1 MRSCGRRR
9 TQWKKAML
17 GDRGELVA
25 SRKTPVGPDGPGWF
39 GLSVV
44 IASLISALA
53 TFLFLGDMTPIEP
66 TQATT
71 IGAFSIN
78 VLLVLALIFLVSRQA
93 LKLYRARRAGIAG
106 TKLHIR
112 FVTIFAV
119 IATVPVVVVAVV
131 ASVTL
136 SRGLD
141 PWFTGWT
148 NSLMQNTVE
157 IAHAY
162 RDLQCRT
169 LARETTLM
177 AADLE
182 RARVLY
188 DADRA
193 VFREFMRSRSIF
205 LGFPVA
211 MLVEPD
217 GGIVERIDNVQVE
230 GLAVPPLED
239 LAEADDTEALCL
251 VPAEGEILHAILRLP
266 AHDGRV
272 LVVTRIVD
280 RRALDFPAE
289 AEAGIAYYRLLEQL
303 SVGMQIAFAVMFAVI
318 SVIVL
323 MSAVWF
329 GLSYANS
336 LVGPIRRLINATQQ
350 VATGNFYVQ
359 VPIRHAE
366 GDLAALSQTFN
377 QMTAELRR
385 QHDGL
390 TAASEL
396 MDRRRRFTEAVL
408 SGVSAGV
415 IGIDASGN
423 VTIANPTAQR
433 VFGLTEQE
441 MLAKRAD
448 EVLPELAGLIGE
460 ARESRQRLMQQQI
473 TVSRLGRDR
482 TLNVRL
488 TTEQARGDEKGLVIT
503 LDDITDLVTAQRT
516 SAWADVARRIAHEIK
531 NPLTPIQLSAERIR
545 RKYGKVI
552 TTDREVFDQC
562 TDTIVRQVD
571 DIKRMVDE
579 FASFA
584 QMPKPRIGQEDLADT
599 VRQVVFMMRIGYPG
613 VVFSDEIPQHRLLA
627 GFDRRLISQALTN
640 IIKNA
645 AEAISAVPPEEL
657 GEGRIAVRVSVE
669 QGTVTISVIDNGK
682 GFPAESRARLLEP
695 YMTTREGGTGLG
707 LAIVGKIFEEHGGGI
722 ELLDNPE
729 GRGGWVRLWFP
740 LHVGKEKNETT
751 ERASATQKPMAIP

>member
-1 MRSCGRRR
+1 LAGTGEAILSDTGERSGRS
-9 TQWKKAML
+9 T
-17 GDRGELVA
+17 
-25 SRKTPVGPDGPGWF
+25 VGPDGPGWL
-39 GLSVV
+39 GLSIV
-44 IASLISALA
+44 ITSLVSALA
-53 TFLFLGDMTPIEP
+53 TFLILGGMTPIEP
-66 TQATT
+66 TERTT
-71 IGAFSIN
+71 LAAFSIN
-78 VLLVLALIFLVSRQA
+78 ILLVLALLYLVGRQA
-93 LKLYRARRAGIAG
+93 LKLYRARRAGIAA
-106 TKLHIR
+106 TQLHIR

-131 ASVTL
+131 ASVSL

-177 AADLE
+177 AADLD

-193 VFREFMRSRSIF
+193 VFREFMQSRSIF

-217 GGIVERIDNVQVE
+217 GRIVERIDNVAVE

-239 LAEADDTEALCL
+239 LADADDTEALCL

-272 LVVTRIVD
+272 LVVTRFVD

-289 AEAGIAYYRLLEQL
+289 AEAGIAYYRLLEQI
-303 SVGMQIAFAVMFAVI
+303 SAAMQIAFAIMFAVI
-318 SVIVL
+318 VVIVL
-323 MSAVWF
+323 LSAVWF

-359 VPIRHAE
+359 VPIRRSE
-366 GDLAALSQTFN
+366 GDLAALSCTFN

-415 IGIDASGN
+415 IGIDSDGR

-433 VFGLTEQE
+433 VFGLTEEE
-441 MLAKRAD
+441 MLARPAD
-448 EVLPELAGLIGE
+448 DVLPELAGLISE
-460 ARESRQRLMQQQI
+460 ARASRQRLMQQQI
-473 TVSRLGRDR
+473 TVSRRGRDR
-482 TLNVRL
+482 TLDVRL
-488 TTEQARGDEKGLVIT
+488 TTEQARGDDKGLVIT

-584 QMPKPRIGQEDLADT
+584 QMPKPKIGNEDLADT
-599 VRQVVFMMRIGYPG
+599 VRQVVFMMRIGYPDI
-613 VVFSDEIPQHRLLA
+613 VFSDDIPQQHFVA

-645 AEAISAVPPEEL
+645 AEAIAAVPPAEL
-657 GEGRIAVRVSVE
+657 GEGRITVRLSSAEGKSVA
-669 QGTVTISVIDNGK
+669 IDVIDNGK
-682 GFPAESRARLLEP
+682 GFPTENRARLLEP
-695 YMTTREGGTGLG
+695 YMTTRDGGTGLG

-722 ELLDNPE
+722 ELLDNPD

-740 LHVGKEKNETT
+740 ADADNHKKETH
-751 ERASATQKPMAIP
+751 ERASATQKRMAIP

>member
-1 MRSCGRRR
+1 MPAKSSGA
-9 TQWKKAML
+9 TSKS
-17 GDRGELVA
+17 V
-25 SRKTPVGPDGPGWF
+25 PGPDGPGWG
-39 GLSVV
+39 GLSIVV
-44 IASLISALA
+44 AALISAFA
-53 TFLFLGDMTPIEP
+53 SFLIVGGMTPIEP
-66 TQATT
+66 TETATV
-71 IGAFSIN
+71 GAFVLN
-78 VLLVLALIFLVSRQA
+78 LLLVLALVFLIGRQA
-93 LKLYRARRAGIAG
+93 LKLYGARRAGIAG
-106 TKLHIR
+106 TRLHIR

-131 ASVTL
+131 ASVSL

-177 AADLE
+177 AADLD
-182 RARVLY
+182 RARPLY
-188 DADRA
+188 DADKA
-193 VFREFMRSRSIF
+193 VFREFMRSRSVF

-211 MLVEPD
+211 MMVEPD
-217 GGIVERIDNVQVE
+217 GRIVERIYNVQIE
-230 GLAVPPLED
+230 GFTAPPLED
-239 LAEADDTEALCL
+239 IAEADDTEALCL
-251 VPAEGEILHAILRLP
+251 VPAEGELLHAILRLP

-272 LVVTRIVD
+272 LVVTRFVD

-289 AEAGIAYYRLLEQL
+289 AEAGIAYYRLLEQI
-303 SVGMQIAFAVMFAVI
+303 SAGMQVAFAIMFAVI
-318 SVIVL
+318 AMIVL
-323 MSAVWF
+323 LSAVWF

-359 VPIRHAE
+359 VPIRRSE
-366 GDLAALSQTFN
+366 GDLAVLSQTFN

-415 IGIDASGN
+415 IGIDSHGS

-433 VFGLTEQE
+433 VFGLNEPE
-441 MLAKRAD
+441 MLGHPAD
-448 EVLPELAGLIGE
+448 AVLPELAGLIVE

-473 TVSRLGRDR
+473 TVSRKGRDR

-552 TTDREVFDQC
+552 TTDREIFEQC

-584 QMPKPRIGQEDLADT
+584 QMPKPRIGHEDLADT
-599 VRQVVFMMRIGYPG
+599 VRQVVFMMRIGYPEIKI
-613 VVFSDEIPQHRLLA
+613 SDDIPQQQVLV
-627 GFDRRLISQALTN
+627 GFDRRLLSQALTN

-645 AEAISAVPPEEL
+645 AEAIMAVPPDEL
-657 GEGRIAVRVSVE
+657 DGGSINVRVALDHGV
-669 QGTVTISVIDNGK
+669 VAIDVIDNGK
-682 GFPAESRARLLEP
+682 GFPAENRARLLEP

-707 LAIVGKIFEEHGGGI
+707 LAIVGKIFEEHGGGV

-740 LHVGKEKNETT
+740 AQTGKENLDPP
-751 ERASATQKPMAIP
+751 ERASAPQKPMAIS

>member
-1 MRSCGRRR
+1 MGDQGEPIASRR
-9 TQWKKAML
+9 TA
-17 GDRGELVA
+17 
-25 SRKTPVGPDGPGWF
+25 VGPDGPGWF

-44 IASLISALA
+44 IASLISALV
-53 TFLFLGDMTPIEP
+53 TFLFLGGMTPVEP

-71 IGAFSIN
+71 IAAFSIN
-78 VLLVLALIFLVSRQA
+78 IILVLALIFLVSRQA

-106 TKLHIR
+106 TQLHIR

-193 VFREFMRSRSIF
+193 VFRDFMQSRSVF

-217 GGIVERIDNVQVE
+217 GRIVERIDNVQVE
-230 GLAVPPLED
+230 GLSVPPVED

-272 LVVTRIVD
+272 LVVTRFVD

-359 VPIRHAE
+359 VPIRRSE

-415 IGIDASGN
+415 IGIDSSGK

-433 VFGLTEQE
+433 VFGHTEDE
-441 MLAKRAD
+441 MLAKSAD
-448 EVLPELAGLIGE
+448 DVLPELAGLIGE

-473 TVSRLGRDR
+473 TVSRQGRDR

-488 TTEQARGDEKGLVIT
+488 TSEQARGDEKGLVIT

-584 QMPKPRIGQEDLADT
+584 QMPKPRIGKEDLADT
-599 VRQVVFMMRIGYPG
+599 VRQVVFMMRIGYPD
-613 VVFSDEIPQHRLLA
+613 VVFSDEIPQQQILA

-657 GEGRIAVRVSVE
+657 GEGKITVRVSVDR
-669 QGTVTISVIDNGK
+669 GVVAIDVIDNGK
-682 GFPAESRARLLEP
+682 GFPVESRARLLEP

-707 LAIVGKIFEEHGGGI
+707 LAIVGKIFEEHGGAI

-740 LHVGKEKNETT
+740 LQAGKDKDETH
-751 ERASATQKPMAIP
+751 ERASATQKRMAIP

>member
-1 MRSCGRRR
+1 MPAKTSGAVP
-9 TQWKKAML
+9 KA
-17 GDRGELVA
+17 V
-25 SRKTPVGPDGPGWF
+25 PGPDGPGWG
-39 GLSVV
+39 GLSIVV
-44 IASLISALA
+44 AALISAFA
-53 TFLFLGDMTPIEP
+53 SFLIVGGMTPIEP
-66 TQATT
+66 TETATV
-71 IGAFSIN
+71 GAFVLN
-78 VLLVLALIFLVSRQA
+78 LLLVLVLVLLISRQA
-93 LKLYRARRAGIAG
+93 LKLYAARRAGIAG
-106 TKLHIR
+106 TRLHIR

-131 ASVTL
+131 ASVSL

-162 RDLQCRT
+162 RHLQCRT

-177 AADLE
+177 AADLD
-182 RARVLY
+182 RARPLY

-193 VFREFMRSRSIF
+193 LFREFMQSRSVF

-211 MLVEPD
+211 MIVEPD
-217 GGIVERIDNVQVE
+217 GRIVERIDNVQIDDLTALPVE
-230 GLAVPPLED
+230 D
-239 LAEADDTEALCL
+239 IAEADDIEALCL
-251 VPAEGEILHAILRLP
+251 VPAEGELLHAILRLP

-272 LVVTRIVD
+272 LVVTRLVD

-289 AEAGIAYYRLLEQL
+289 AEAGIAYYRLLEQI
-303 SVGMQIAFAVMFAVI
+303 SAGMQVAFAIMFAVI
-318 SVIVL
+318 AVIIL
-323 MSAVWF
+323 LSAVWF

-359 VPIRHAE
+359 VPILRRE
-366 GDLAALSQTFN
+366 GDLAILSQTFN

-415 IGIDASGN
+415 IGIDSRGS

-433 VFGLTEQE
+433 VFGLGEQE
-441 MLAKRAD
+441 MVGHPAD
-448 EVLPELAGLIGE
+448 AVLPELAGLIVE

-473 TVSRLGRDR
+473 TVSRQGRDR

-488 TTEQARGDEKGLVIT
+488 TTEHARGDEKGLVIT

-552 TTDREVFDQC
+552 TTDREVFEQC
-562 TDTIVRQVD
+562 TDTIVRQVE

-584 QMPKPRIGQEDLADT
+584 QMPKPRIGHEDLADT
-599 VRQVVFMMRIGYPG
+599 VRQVVFMMRIGYPEINI
-613 VVFSDEIPQHRLLA
+613 SDEIPHQQVLV

-645 AEAISAVPPEEL
+645 AEAIVAVPAEEL
-657 GEGRIAVRVSVE
+657 EAGSIKVRVSLD
-669 QGTVTISVIDNGK
+669 QGVVTIDVVDNGK
-682 GFPAESRARLLEP
+682 GFPAENRARLLEP

-707 LAIVGKIFEEHGGGI
+707 LAIVGKIFEEHGGGV

-740 LHVGKEKNETT
+740 VDTGKENIEPS
-751 ERASATQKPMAIP
+751 ERASAQQKPMAIS

>member
-1 MRSCGRRR
+1 MI
-9 TQWKKAML
+9 L
-17 GDRGELVA
+17 GG
-25 SRKTPVGPDGPGWF
+25 
-39 GLSVV
+39 
-44 IASLISALA
+44 I
-53 TFLFLGDMTPIEP
+53 TPIEP
-66 TQATT
+66 TQATS
-71 IGAFSIN
+71 ILVLSIN
-78 VLLVLALIFLVSRQA
+78 FVLVLVLLFLVGRQS

-106 TKLHIR
+106 TKLHVR

-119 IATVPVVVVAVV
+119 IATVPVVVVALV

-141 PWFTGWT
+141 PWFTGWI

-177 AADLE
+177 AADLD
-182 RARVLY
+182 RARILY

-193 VFREFMRSRSIF
+193 VFREFMESRSRF

-217 GGIVERIDNVQVE
+217 GRVVERIDNV
-230 GLAVPPLED
+230 PLED
-239 LAEADDTEALCL
+239 LDVPPVEDLEDADEREALCL
-251 VPAEGEILHAILRLP
+251 VPAQGEILRAILRLP

-272 LVVTRIVD
+272 LVVTRFVD

-289 AEAGIAYYRLLEQL
+289 AEAGIAYYRLLEQV
-303 SVGMQIAFAVMFAVI
+303 SVEMQVAFATMFAIIAVI
-318 SVIVL
+318 IL
-323 MSAVWF
+323 LSAVWF
-329 GLSYANS
+329 GLSYANT

-359 VPIRHAE
+359 VPIRRSE
-366 GDLAALSQTFN
+366 GDLASLSQTFN

-390 TAASEL
+390 TAASDL
-396 MDRRRRFTEAVL
+396 IDRRRRFTEAVL

-415 IGIDASGN
+415 IGVDSNGI

-433 VFGLTEQE
+433 VFGLTEEE
-441 MLAKRAD
+441 MLNRPAG
-448 EVLPELAGLIGE
+448 EVMPELAAPLEE

-473 TVSRLGRDR
+473 TVSRRGRDR

-488 TTEQARGDEKGLVIT
+488 TTEQARGDDKGLVIT

-579 FASFA
+579 FSSFA
-584 QMPKPRIGQEDLADT
+584 RMPKPTIGNEDLADT

-613 VVFSDEIPQHRLLA
+613 IRFSDDLPDEAIVV

-645 AEAISAVPPEEL
+645 AEAISAVPAEEL
-657 GEGRIAVRVSVE
+657 GEGRILIRMSHD
-669 QGTVTISVIDNGK
+669 QGRQVAIDVIDNGK
-682 GFPAESRARLLEP
+682 GFPVENRARLLEP

-707 LAIVGKIFEEHGGGI
+707 LPIVAKIFEEHGGGI

-740 LHVGKEKNETT
+740 IDGAGAMPDPAAAAAH
-751 ERASATQKPMAIP
+751 KPMAIS

>member
-1 MRSCGRRR
+1 MRDKSESLSPRR
-9 TQWKKAML
+9 
-17 GDRGELVA
+17 D
-25 SRKTPVGPDGPGWF
+25 PVGPDGPGWV
-39 GLSVV
+39 GLSIV
-44 IASLISALA
+44 IASLVSALA
-53 TFLFLGDMTPIEP
+53 TFLFFGSMTPIEP
-66 TQATT
+66 TETT
-71 IGAFSIN
+71 TLVAFSIN
-78 VLLVLALIFLVSRQA
+78 VLLVLALLYLVSRQG

-106 TKLHIR
+106 AQLHIR

-131 ASVTL
+131 ASVSL

-177 AADLE
+177 AADLD

-193 VFREFMRSRSIF
+193 VFRDFMKSRSVF

-211 MLVEPD
+211 MMVEPD
-217 GGIVERIDNVQVE
+217 GRVVERIDNVPVE
-230 GLAVPPLED
+230 GLSVLPVED
-239 LAEADDTEALCL
+239 LADADDVEALCL

-272 LVVTRIVD
+272 LVVTRFVD

-289 AEAGIAYYRLLEQL
+289 AEAGIAYYRLLEQI
-303 SVGMQIAFAVMFAVI
+303 SAGMQIAFAVMFAVI
-318 SVIVL
+318 AVIVL
-323 MSAVWF
+323 LSAVWF
-329 GLSYANS
+329 GLSYANG

-359 VPIRHAE
+359 VPIRRDE
-366 GDLAALSQTFN
+366 GDLANLSQTFN
-377 QMTAELRR
+377 KMTSELRR

-390 TAASEL
+390 TAANDL

-408 SGVSAGV
+408 SGVSAGI
-415 IGIDASGN
+415 IGIDPDGI
-423 VTIANPTAQR
+423 VTIVNPSAQR
-433 VFGLTEQE
+433 VFGLTEEE
-441 MLAKRAD
+441 MLGHPASL
-448 EVLPELAGLIGE
+448 VLPELASLIE
-460 ARESRQRLMQQQI
+460 DARETRQRLLQQQI
-473 TVSRLGRDR
+473 TVSRRGRDR

-488 TTEQARGDEKGLVIT
+488 TTEQHGGDDRGLVIT

-545 RKYGKVI
+545 RKYGKII

-584 QMPKPRIGQEDLADT
+584 QMPKPRIGSEDLADT
-599 VRQVVFMMRIGYPG
+599 VRQVIFMMRIGYPD
-613 VVFSDEIPQHRLLA
+613 VTFVDDIPQKQIVA

-645 AEAISAVPPEEL
+645 AEAISAVPGDEL
-657 GEGRIAVRVSVE
+657 QEGRITVRLAVDGGNRVN
-669 QGTVTISVIDNGK
+669 IDVIDNGK
-682 GFPAESRARLLEP
+682 GFPAENRARLLEP

-707 LAIVGKIFEEHGGGI
+707 LPIVGKIFEEHGGGL

-740 LHVGKEKNETT
+740 FYKKNESH
-751 ERASATQKPMAIP
+751 EIQGEKHEPVEIQ